1 MPTWHISNHMLLI
14 ALNATA
20 ATGTHDIRRTPGVL
34 KTTWRAITQPRSL
47 LTCQL
52 LPGTV
57 MQHLGQEFSHAP
69 LSFTQRP
76 LASCSRRP
84 IGPLQPV
91 RPCRQTTQPRRSM
104 SLEEAQTAP
113 AHKAPLSR
121 VQHDPQGQCSAGN
134 QTSPSLRLST
144 MPDPEA
150 PTYVVSSPPSAP
162 MAPATT
168 KRDIPAF

>member
-1 MPTWHISNHMLLI
+1 MAYLQSHAADRPKCNGSHRHSRYSPHAWGFENDMAGHHPAKIS
-14 ALNATA
+14 
-20 ATGTHDIRRTPGVL
+20 V
-34 KTTWRAITQPRSL
+34 KWQP
-47 LTCQL
+47 

-69 LSFTQRP
+69 LTFTQRP